1 MSKNENCAICR
12 DLGNECEHCRLHL
25 KINTADPVAVREYY
39 DGCTHMEFSPP
50 PFKIAFYRDG
60 VILGSL
66 TETDD
71 NKLAFVGNA
80 DESAKVFWECISNQW
95 PLSQRLEAL
104 QAQQEPVTTSDN
116 RLMSMP
122 AEQHQG
128 DPVAW
133 RYQTHPG
140 GLWYLSSSEY
150 NARLYENTG
159 EGSKVE
165 PLYTHADHG
174 EVERLRT
181 AVELAESEALSA
193 IVERDDLREQLAER
207 DALLRKIVDARSE
220 NEMLKAVDEAEAF
233 LRTTQRST
241 EETGRS
247 DLVHRGPPAA
257 TTESLVHYG
266 QPAAVMPASAEPSA
280 PTYPQVRMVRAHKHT
295 CALVQPGSSA
305 GAICDCRAV
314 IDGHSVEVLPNDPAE
329 RDEREAFERV
339 FVVQEGVYF
348 SPERKEYRS
357 MNGRT
362 IEETD
367 SIDLNLRLSGW
378 MAHAALSG
386 FKPTVLS
393 KCVLC
398 DQLQADITERD
409 ELIDQLRSGYV
420 FETGPY
426 QVEMSED
433 QWHAALGVFE
443 NYNMGDDK
451 HLVFLEEQ
459 GRGLISEILIEI
471 GVARAPDAD
480 EVAE

>member
-1 MSKNENCAICR
+1 
-12 DLGNECEHCRLHL
+12 
-25 KINTADPVAVREYY
+25 
-39 DGCTHMEFSPP
+39 
-50 PFKIAFYRDG
+50 
-60 VILGSL
+60 
-66 TETDD
+66 
-71 NKLAFVGNA
+71 
-80 DESAKVFWECISNQW
+80 
-95 PLSQRLEAL
+95 
-104 QAQQEPVTTSDN
+104 
-116 RLMSMP
+116 
-122 AEQHQG
+122 
-128 DPVAW
+128 
-133 RYQTHPG
+133 
-140 GLWYLSSSEY
+140 
-150 NARLYENTG
+150 
-159 EGSKVE
+159 
-165 PLYTHADHG
+165 
-174 EVERLRT
+174 
-181 AVELAESEALSA
+181 
-193 IVERDDLREQLAER
+193 
-207 DALLRKIVDARSE
+207 
-220 NEMLKAVDEAEAF
+220 
-233 LRTTQRST
+233 
-241 EETGRS
+241 
-247 DLVHRGPPAA
+247 
-257 TTESLVHYG
+257 
-266 QPAAVMPASAEPSA
+266 
-280 PTYPQVRMVRAHKHT
+280 
-295 CALVQPGSSA
+295 
-305 GAICDCRAV
+305 
-314 IDGHSVEVLPNDPAE
+314 VEVLPNDPAE